1 MNAQTNCVRLGKIRK
16 SFESEFAPVN
26 RSHLCVVFVQDRV
39 RQEWWD
45 TRCLATVCLETQS
58 TLPHA
63 WSPQAYV
70 RDAFIRTTV
79 RVKETDPTAQICSF
93 LPALRIH
100 TSQSTI
106 NILQRTDCKF
116 EYEKRGETYLKVS
129 KGSLQNHSVNSFAF
143 KCVYLHLICRGKAR
157 K

>member
-1 MNAQTNCVRLGKIRK
+1 MQDITNERSDKLCSTWENKQKLWKWICSG
-16 SFESEFAPVN
+16 ES
-26 RSHLCVVFVQDRV
+26 SQLCVVFVQDRV

-58 TLPHA
+58 TLPHE
-63 WSPQAYV
+63 WNPQAYV
-70 RDAFIRTTV
+70 RDAFIWTTV
-79 RVKETDPTAQICSF
+79 RVKETDPTWQLCSF

-143 KCVYLHLICRGKAR
+143 ECVLSTSDP
-157 K
+157 